1 MRAHQQGAV
10 QRVDDAMDVVEG
22 QRVQDGV
29 LGAPLPG
36 CAERVHLCSKA
47 PACTRVMLHLNTP
60 TLRRNELST
69 LTSGA
74 SCGATWMPS
83 KKGQGI
89 AVPSC
94 LSAVPR
100 DRSPVA
106 VQDAFGLASGATR
119 VDDQGALLWV
129 VQCLLCAQASGT
141 WGWLLSCC
149 ICWARRVLVMLGV
162 LQHSW
167 WAQHVH
173 S

>member
-1 MRAHQQGAV
+1 MDAQQKRARYYSAILFVCG
-10 QRVDDAMDVVEG
+10 
-22 QRVQDGV
+22 
-29 LGAPLPG
+29 
-36 CAERVHLCSKA
+36 
-47 PACTRVMLHLNTP
+47 P
-60 TLRRNELST
+60 TH
-69 LTSGA
+69 
-74 SCGATWMPS
+74 
-83 KKGQGI
+83 
-89 AVPSC
+89 
-94 LSAVPR
+94 

-129 VQCLLCAQASGT
+129 VQRLQCAQASGT